1 MKQPWA
7 ERRGMQ
13 LRMVIAAKPACDYDL
28 VWERIWLSELFVHEQ
43 DSGTLLQDI
52 ASLSHWVLIVSKV
65 IAPLEGSCLIF
76 SMQSH
81 WAVWE
86 PDHAAEPL
94 WSNKALERNG
104 YPFQTLEG

>member
-52 ASLSHWVLIVSKV
+52 ASLSH
-65 IAPLEGSCLIF
+65 
-76 SMQSH
+76 
-81 WAVWE
+81 
-86 PDHAAEPL
+86 
-94 WSNKALERNG
+94 
-104 YPFQTLEG
+104 